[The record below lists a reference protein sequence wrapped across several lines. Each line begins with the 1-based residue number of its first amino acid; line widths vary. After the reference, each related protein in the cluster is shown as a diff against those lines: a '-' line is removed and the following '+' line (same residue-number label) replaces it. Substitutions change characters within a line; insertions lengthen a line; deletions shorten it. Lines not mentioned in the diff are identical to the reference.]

1 MEKTN
6 ETKIEEYIESGAW
19 DIIKEKLKNKIKGVD
34 SISGLPDNIE
44 DIANELQIRKGAI
57 SLIEE
62 WMQEIEGVAIQNKQ
76 GRDIM
81 EKEEIVRTYE

>member
-6 ETKIEEYIESGAW
+6 ETKVEEYIESGAW
-19 DIIKEKLKNKIKGVD
+19 DIIKEKLEEKIRILD
-34 SISGLPDNIE
+34 SIDSIPE
-44 DIANELQIRKGAI
+44 DIKDIAKEIDSRKGAI
-57 SLIEE
+57 SVIRE
-62 WMQEIEGVAIQNKQ
+62 WMQEIEGIAIQNKQ